1 LANIK
6 AFVLEGTNAVRK
18 FSQAGTDYSSGKIN
32 LNQFKDG
39 LGLFIKDIN
48 NLNDTYSSMEA
59 PEEYM
64 ASHTSV
70 GKAVEHLTISATY
83 LQQYIESDN
92 AGEMSDLYT
101 KAASELSEAGKLFI
115 EAASSL

>member
-70 GKAVEHLTISATY
+70 GKAVEHLTTSATY